1 MTFKDYQ
8 RLSKTIKDYHRLS
21 QTIIDYRGLSQT
33 IVDYRCIVDYRR
45 LSQTT
50 DDYKRLLKTIEDFLS
65 LSKTIKKIKVYFQLI
80 ECLMKIIFQ
89 ESLHS
94 FLGSL
99 KSPSKSLIRVYHR
112 SSSYS
117 HERLIKVS
125 SRSHKLAMHGWLE
138 HSCYMAEQQQYF
150 WVGHL
155 RKISCFL
162 CATMLSSS
170 HSISKKEEDV
180 SLFFFSLM

>member
-1 MTFKDYQ
+1 
-8 RLSKTIKDYHRLS
+8 
-21 QTIIDYRGLSQT
+21 
-33 IVDYRCIVDYRR
+33 
-45 LSQTT
+45 
-50 DDYKRLLKTIEDFLS
+50 
-65 LSKTIKKIKVYFQLI
+65 
-80 ECLMKIIFQ
+80 MKIIFQ

-94 FLGSL
+94 CLGSL

-180 SLFFFSLM
+180 SLFFFSLMWNIMCDPYYTPLLIVGAKYQLMRIQPLVK